1 MTTIE
6 RKVLAYLNEHPDAE
20 LVALS
25 GYIALTDARN
35 VREHIYS
42 LINKGYIKYSDPAAN
57 KLKITVLGIEA
68 LELTHRET
76 MRFIISNGIAF
87 IALIISIV
95 SICLQYL

>member
-1 MTTIE
+1 MTKIE
-6 RKVLAYLNEHPDAE
+6 RKVLLYLKEHPDVE

-25 GYIALTDARN
+25 GYISLTDAKK

-42 LINKGYIKYSDPAAN
+42 LLNKGYIKYSDPTAS

-95 SICLQYL
+95 SICLQYS